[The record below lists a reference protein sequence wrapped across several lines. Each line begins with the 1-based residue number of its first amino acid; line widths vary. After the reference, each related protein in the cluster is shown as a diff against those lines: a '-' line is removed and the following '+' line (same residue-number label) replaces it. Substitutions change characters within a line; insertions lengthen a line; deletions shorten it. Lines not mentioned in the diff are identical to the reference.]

1 MSVNFKGLYA
11 RIIFKCFQIKIC
23 FYLHFFSHKTMLLQE
38 NTTIDKSM
46 SSQPPPPE
54 EDHASPER
62 SDMFFEADDIDSITN
77 DDSDDK
83 PEDDVDTR
91 FLEVSIGKFT
101 LNYL

>member
-1 MSVNFKGLYA
+1 
-11 RIIFKCFQIKIC
+11 
-23 FYLHFFSHKTMLLQE
+23 MLLQE

-46 SSQPPPPE
+46 SSQPPPE

-101 LNYL
+101 LH

>member
-1 MSVNFKGLYA
+1 
-11 RIIFKCFQIKIC
+11 
-23 FYLHFFSHKTMLLQE
+23 MLLQE
-38 NTTIDKSM
+38 NTSIDKSM

-54 EDHASPER
+54 EDQESPER

-101 LNYL
+101 LLLFLQDQKIEKLVGTIFKLYTELY